1 MLPNEHVVR
10 AREDLRRLV
19 GIPSV
24 SARGEFLSECA
35 EAARDLLGGA
45 GFRTEIHPGD
55 IGHFVV
61 GEIGEGPLTVMVY
74 NHYDVQPE
82 DPVSLW
88 HSPPFE
94 MTERDGRWYG
104 RGVADDKGE
113 FISRLEGWRLFRE
126 RHPGPLPFRV
136 IWLVDGEEEIG
147 SPSLEA
153 FLKTR
158 FPGEK
163 VDVCWWES
171 GEIDSSGRPVVLC
184 GFKGVMAVELRCR
197 TAKADLHSSLGA
209 VFDNPLWRLSAAT
222 ASLRDRSGRILIDGF
237 YDAIRQ
243 PTQEDRDLV
252 TKPPFPFGSLVEA
265 TGGQQ
270 VLDGIDEANFYRAM
284 NFEPCMNV
292 NGFAGGYAGEGAK
305 TVLPAEGSV
314 KIDFRLVPDQDP
326 QHVVSL
332 LRAHLDRHG
341 FEDIEL
347 IVHDA
352 NVKPVRSSTDHWFIQ
367 DAKEILEKHF
377 ERPVIVQPSSPASG
391 TAHPFVEQL
400 GASIV
405 GIGITHHGAMLHSP
419 NENIIIEQFE
429 TMIECSAALF
439 DRFAERAAALRTK
452 TNLES
457 AYPADGVT
465 P

>member
-1 MLPNEHVVR
+1 MLPNDNLVR
-10 AREDLRRLV
+10 AREDLRRLID
-19 GIPSV
+19 IPSV
-24 SARGEFLSECA
+24 SARAEKLSECA
-35 EAARDLLGGA
+35 EAVRDLLSGA
-45 GFRTEIHPGD
+45 GFRTEIHPGE
-55 IGHFVV
+55 IGPFVA
-61 GEIGEGPLTVMVY
+61 GEIGDGPLTVMVY

-82 DPVSLW
+82 DPVSSW

-94 MTERDGRWYG
+94 LSERDGRWYG

-126 RHPGPLPFRV
+126 RHPGPLPFRL

-153 FLKTR
+153 FLKAR
-158 FPGEK
+158 FQGDK
-163 VDVCWWES
+163 VDVCWWEY
-171 GEIDSSGRPVVLC
+171 GEIDSSGRPIILC
-184 GFKGVMAVELRCR
+184 GFKGVMAVELRCT

-209 VFDNPLWRLSAAT
+209 IFDNPLWRLAAAT
-222 ASLRDRSGRILIDGF
+222 ASLRDRSGRVLIDGF
-237 YDAIRQ
+237 YDTIRQ
-243 PTQEDRDLV
+243 PTQEERGLAAR
-252 TKPPFPFGSLVEA
+252 PPFSLGSLVHA

-270 VLDGIDEANFYRAM
+270 VLEGIDEANFYEAM

-292 NGFAGGYAGEGAK
+292 NGFSGGYAGEGAK
-305 TVLPAEGSV
+305 TVLPAKGSV
-314 KIDFRLVPDQDP
+314 KLDFRLVPDQDP

-332 LRAHLDRHG
+332 LRAHLDRYG
-341 FEDIEL
+341 FQDIEL
-347 IVHDA
+347 IIHDA

-367 DAKEILEKHF
+367 DAKEILEKHLG
-377 ERPVIVQPSSPASG
+377 RSVIVQPSSPASG

-400 GASIV
+400 EADIV

-429 TMIECSAALF
+429 AMIECSAALF
-439 DRFAERAAALRTK
+439 QRLAERAAGKGGETELD
-452 TNLES
+452 S
-457 AYPADGVT
+457 ASPMEGVT